1 MKFENFTKM
10 EADEGIRKGR
20 DEQLYGSMLDDA
32 EFISNYLNSIDL
44 NVEDPRKELMSDII
58 SKANKVMQFIDNN
71 KMVLSNSEA
80 FNKIHDLSL
89 VSKYANLN
97 INNVSESMLDRAD
110 LNKQILDILN
120 QLDDFLNKLV
130 VYETNKQ
137 VNLEQEVSTGGM
149 KV

>member
-44 NVEDPRKELMSDII
+44 NVEDPRQELMSDII
-58 SKANKVMQFIDNN
+58 SKANKVMQIIDNN

-110 LNKQILDILN
+110 LNKQILDVLN

>member
-97 INNVSESMLDRAD
+97 INNVSESMLDRTD

>member
-80 FNKIHDLSL
+80 SAFAKEADVKIFMNIPPMNDR
-89 VSKYANLN
+89 
-97 INNVSESMLDRAD
+97 INND
-110 LNKQILDILN
+110 QIV
-120 QLDDFLNKLV
+120 KLLH
-130 VYETNKQ
+130 
-137 VNLEQEVSTGGM
+137 NLL
-149 KV
+149 K

>member
-80 FNKIHDLSL
+80 FNKTHDLSL